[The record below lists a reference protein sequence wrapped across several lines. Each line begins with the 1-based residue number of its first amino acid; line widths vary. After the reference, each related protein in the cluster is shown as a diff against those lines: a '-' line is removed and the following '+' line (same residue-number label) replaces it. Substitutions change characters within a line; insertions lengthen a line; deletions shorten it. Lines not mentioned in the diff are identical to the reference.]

1 MRLRRNRRPV
11 LTAVLGALLLPACQT
26 PAHPPLLTANA
37 VDIPKFMGD
46 WYVIANIPTRIE
58 RDAYNAVESY
68 RLDEKGRV
76 LTTFTFREGGFDGP
90 LKRYNPVGFV
100 KEGSRGA
107 VWGMRFVWPI
117 QADYRVM
124 YVDADYTQT
133 VIGRQKRDYAWIMA
147 RTATLSDSDYQRLSA
162 LLQSQGYDIS
172 GLRKVPQ
179 QPRTAPEH

>member
-1 MRLRRNRRPV
+1 MVRFIALV
-11 LTAVLGALLLPACQT
+11 LLVVALESACQT
-26 PAHPPLLTANA
+26 RAHSPLRTASA

-46 WYVIANIPTRIE
+46 WYVIGNIPTRIE
-58 RDAYNAVESY
+58 RNAYNAVESY
-68 RLDEKGRV
+68 RLDKDGPG
-76 LTTFTFREGGFDGP
+76 LSTFTFREGGFDGP

-124 YVDADYTQT
+124 YLDEGYSQT
-133 VIGRQKRDYAWIMA
+133 VIGREKRDYAWIMA

-172 GLRKVPQ
+172 RLRKVPQ
-179 QPRTAPEH
+179 QLRAALEH